1 MLSSLNEFLSMGGYG
16 SFIWLSFGLSAI
28 VLIGLF
34 IQSQRFL
41 KTSEAELNALQQG
54 ANNNEA

>member
-1 MLSSLNEFLSMGGYG
+1 MPNSFTEFLNMGGYG
-16 SFIWLSFGLSAI
+16 SFIWAAFGLSAI

-41 KTSEAELNALQQG
+41 KSSEAELTALQG
-54 ANNNEA
+54 TSDET

>member
-1 MLSSLNEFLSMGGYG
+1 MPESLNEFLSMGGYG
-16 SFIWLSFGLSAI
+16 SFIWATYGLSAL

-41 KTSEAELNALQQG
+41 KTSEAELNSLQDKAG
-54 ANNNEA
+54 GDEA

>member
-1 MLSSLNEFLSMGGYG
+1 MAEFLHMGGYG
-16 SFIWLSFGLSAI
+16 SFIWAAFGLSAI

-41 KTSEAELNALQQG
+41 KSSEAELKSLQVKG
-54 ANNNEA
+54 MNNET

>member
-1 MLSSLNEFLSMGGYG
+1 MSETFTNFLSMGGYG
-16 SFIWLSFGLSAI
+16 SFIWAAFGLSAI

-41 KTSEAELNALQQG
+41 KSSEGELNALQ
-54 ANNNEA
+54 EKSEIDET